1 MSSFLI
7 QSVSWTEKA
16 TTKHKLQMNATR
28 EKNRSVLKEFVVGSL
43 WLVVDSFIVVVR
55 EGQTNIDS

>member
-1 MSSFLI
+1 
-7 QSVSWTEKA
+7 
-16 TTKHKLQMNATR
+16 MNATR